1 MKKEIKEMRSYQIA
15 AIILLRYIDGIEISE
30 SQYPYYDLLVTDKT
44 TGLKFGIEVKFS
56 NFERTQEYQ
65 SYIQTLSDIDLND
78 ENNRIPI
85 LIMAVNETKE
95 TAKISFVMGWRFDKA
110 YIYEKPSFIEVTKEN
125 SGKILDVIKSM
136 DQTIRLLSNQ
146 GLKIK
151 KTINITCRGRHGIP
165 CQGLIVYLRDFT
177 DQYKMHQKVIINE
190 RERFERLFSGIPEEE
205 YPSDILDQAILEM
218 VRQEF
223 PNSSIKSELILFSS
237 ELHDLQVLSQSKRS
251 LVEFRIVPDISDL
264 PPQVNRLLGGISS
277 VDFTLELFTVNHI
290 DYMAFENKRFSLS
303 KSFEGWLEIYNSY
316 KEKLSTL
323 HNPSEFLIET
333 TD

>member
-95 TAKISFVMGWRFDKA
+95 TAKIGFVMGWRFDKA

-151 KTINITCRGRHGIP
+151 KQLILHAEDAMEFP
-165 CQGLIVYLRDFT
+165 VKLIVYLRDFT